1 MALTI
6 TKLTK
11 HAGRKMLLHSA
22 NLTFEPETIYGLLG
36 RNGAGKSTLLNMVAD
51 RIPRSSGEITID
63 GQSVHENDHVLQRL
77 FLASEDNLYPARE
90 RVNNLFKIT
99 KQLYGDFD
107 VDYAEY
113 LAKAFGLNTRTSF
126 GRLSTGYRTIF
137 KDIAALCVP
146 ADYIMLDEPVLGL
159 DAGHR
164 ELFYRELIT
173 TYADRPRTF
182 IIATHLIEEVET
194 ILNNVI
200 VINQGQ
206 IKLAE
211 PVEAL
216 MARSYRLAGPSDV
229 MATFLPNVK
238 VLSQSSFGHE
248 TRAIVT
254 MIGSPALPDGI
265 AKHAL
270 SLQDLFVALTEDS
283 HED

>member
-1 MALTI
+1 
-6 TKLTK
+6 
-11 HAGRKMLLHSA
+11 MLLHSA

-51 RIPRSSGEITID
+51 RIPRSSGEITIG

-90 RVNNLFKIT
+90 RVSSLFKIT

-107 VDYAEY
+107 VDYADY

-137 KDIAALCVP
+137 KDIVALCVP

-216 MARSYRLAGPSDV
+216 MARSYRLAGPSDA

-254 MIGSPALPDGI
+254 MIGSPALPEGI
-265 AKHAL
+265 AKQSL